1 MSLRLLIDE
10 DSQAKL
16 LVKMLREASHEV
28 LTVNEAGLTG
38 EIDSLVLN
46 YARQDNQ
53 VLLTHNCDD
62 FEQLHEANPN
72 HPGILAVYKNDD
84 SSKDMSF
91 KAIVRAI
98 ANLEAAMIPLTN
110 QFIALNHWN
119 Y

>member
-1 MSLRLLIDE
+1 
-10 DSQAKL
+10 
-16 LVKMLREASHEV
+16 MLREASHDV
-28 LTVNEAGLTG
+28 LTVNEAGLKG
-38 EIDSLVLN
+38 KIDSLVLD
-46 YARQDNQ
+46 YAISENR

-62 FEQLHEANPN
+62 FEELHEANPN

-91 KAIVRAI
+91 KAIVKAI
-98 ANLEAAMIPLTN
+98 ANLEAAIIPLTN